1 MVSYKADVLNKN
13 VNEID
18 FVSPWL
24 IVQLFCSRGGL
35 EGAIKMISGT
45 KNDLLVVFLCMKL
58 LLNSTYPMIHSSI
71 IIICYI

>member
-1 MVSYKADVLNKN
+1 MVSYEADVLNKN

-18 FVSPWL
+18 FVW
-24 IVQLFCSRGGL
+24 GGL
-35 EGAIKMISGT
+35 EGAIKMIIGT
-45 KNDLLVVFLCMKL
+45 KIDLLVVFLCMKL